1 MKNLMIS
8 TALIAAVAG
17 PAFAATEARSLTD
30 LNRRAGPGVMN
41 EISGVIASGDT
52 VSVEGCIDA
61 VDWCK
66 VAYMGTT
73 GWAYGPYL
81 TTTDGADEITLAP
94 DVRRTKV
101 VTVIS
106 HDNKG
111 VAPIAGASVGA
122 LAAAGFAAGPVGIVA
137 AAIVGAVVADASK
150 PDPVVVAYVR
160 ANPVE
165 PVYLDG
171 EVVVGSGIPD
181 TVTLYKVPDSDYSYL
196 WVNGVPVIVE
206 PGDRKVVT
214 ILR

>member
-1 MKNLMIS
+1 
-8 TALIAAVAG
+8 
-17 PAFAATEARSLTD
+17 
-30 LNRRAGPGVMN
+30 
-41 EISGVIASGDT
+41 
-52 VSVEGCIDA
+52 
-61 VDWCK
+61 
-66 VAYMGTT
+66 
-73 GWAYGPYL
+73 
-81 TTTDGADEITLAP
+81 
-94 DVRRTKV
+94 
-101 VTVIS
+101 VIS